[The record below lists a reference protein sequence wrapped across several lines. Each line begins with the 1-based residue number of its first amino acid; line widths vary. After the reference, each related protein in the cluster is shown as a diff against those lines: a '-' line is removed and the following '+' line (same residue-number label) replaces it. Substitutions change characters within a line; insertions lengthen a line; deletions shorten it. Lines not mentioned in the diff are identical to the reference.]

1 MTYIKVTADDLQ
13 RVSGQLN
20 SAAQSINEANMSAMG
35 QVNGLIGAGWE
46 GAASAQFE
54 TLFTEWKQGATQV
67 QEALAGISQL
77 LSRAGQAYTQ
87 TEEQIRQSLA
97 QG

>member
-1 MTYIKVTADDLQ
+1 MTYIKVTADEL
-13 RVSGQLN
+13 RNVASQLN
-20 SAAQSINEANMSAMG
+20 SAAQSINEANTSAMG

-54 TLFTEWKQGATQV
+54 TLFTTWKQGAVQV
-67 QEALAGISQL
+67 QESLAGISQL
-77 LSRAGQAYTQ
+77 LSGAGQAYTQ

-97 QG
+97 QS